1 MIKNKAFETFIE
13 TNPKISK
20 MKEESDF
27 IVKERSENISHLM
40 TETLAMLYVQQKL
53 YTKAIGGFQILIEK
67 HPEKTEYFQEK
78 IQEVKNLRSGK

>member
-1 MIKNKAFETFIE
+1 
-13 TNPKISK
+13 
-20 MKEESDF
+20 
-27 IVKERSENISHLM
+27 M